1 MSTTPATCAG
11 LGGLPLV
18 TLRAADGA
26 AAEIYLH
33 GAHVTSWCPAPGL
46 DERLFLSARSEFRPG
61 AAIRGGIPVIF
72 PQFAAEGPL
81 PRHGFART
89 TTWDLIGV
97 QHAEDGD
104 AIATL
109 GLSDSADTRA
119 IWPAEFRASLLVRVG
134 GPRLVVALAVE
145 NVGTTPFTFTC
156 ALHTYLR
163 VVDAAHAEV
172 TGLQGT
178 QYRDAADRGVLCVDD
193 AAVIRVAGEFDRVY
207 VGAPRS
213 LVVREPARSLGIM
226 TDQFPDVVIWNPGPT
241 RAAALTDLEPN
252 GERTMLCVEAAAVQQ
267 PITLKP
273 HERWHG
279 SQTLDA
285 SVAHDSISPEAAT

>member
-1 MSTTPATCAG
+1 MSTTPATRAG
-11 LGGLPLV
+11 LGGLPVV
-18 TLRAADGA
+18 TLRAADGSA
-26 AAEIYLH
+26 ADVYLH

-46 DERLFLSARSEFRPG
+46 DERLFLSARSEFSAG

-89 TTWDLIGV
+89 ATWDLLDV

-109 GLSDSADTRA
+109 GLGDSAETRA
-119 IWPAEFRASLLVRVG
+119 IWPAAFRASLLVRVG
-134 GPRLVVALAVE
+134 GPRLVVALTVE
-145 NVGTTPFTFTC
+145 NVGTSPFSFTC

-163 VVDAAHAEV
+163 VLEITHAEV
-172 TGLQGT
+172 TGLRGT
-178 QYRDAADRGVLCVDD
+178 KYRDAADRGVLRVDD
-193 AAVIRVAGEFDRVY
+193 DAVIRVAGEFDRVY

-213 LVVREPARSLGIM
+213 IVVREKSRSLGIAA
-226 TDQFPDVVIWNPGPT
+226 DQFPDVVIWNPGPA
-241 RAAALTDLEPN
+241 RAAALADLEPN

-267 PITLKP
+267 PITLQP

-279 SQTLDA
+279 SQMLDA
-285 SVAHDSISPEAAT
+285 SVAHDSMSPEGTT

>member
-1 MSTTPATCAG
+1 MSTIPATRSG
-11 LGGLPLV
+11 FGGLPVV
-18 TLRAADGA
+18 TLSAADGSA
-26 AAEIYLH
+26 ADVYLH
-33 GAHVTSWCPAPGL
+33 GAHVTSWCPAPVL
-46 DERLFLSARSEFRPG
+46 DDRLFLSAKSEFRTG

-89 TTWDLIGV
+89 ATWDLLGV

-109 GLSDSADTRA
+109 GLSDSAETRA
-119 IWPAEFRASLLVRVG
+119 IWPAAFRASLVVRVG
-134 GPRLVVALAVE
+134 GPRLVVALTVE
-145 NVGTTPFTFTC
+145 NVGTSPFSFTC

-163 VVDAAHAEV
+163 VLDVAHAEV

-178 QYRDAADRGVLCVDD
+178 KYRDAADRGVLRVDD
-193 AAVIRVAGEFDRVY
+193 EAVIRVADEFDRVY
-207 VGAPRS
+207 VGAPRT
-213 LVVREPARSLGIM
+213 VVLREPGRSLGIV
-226 TDQFPDVVIWNPGPT
+226 TDQFPDVVIWNPGPA
-241 RAAALTDLEPN
+241 RAATLTDLEPN

-285 SVAHDSISPEAAT
+285 SVAHDSISPEGAT